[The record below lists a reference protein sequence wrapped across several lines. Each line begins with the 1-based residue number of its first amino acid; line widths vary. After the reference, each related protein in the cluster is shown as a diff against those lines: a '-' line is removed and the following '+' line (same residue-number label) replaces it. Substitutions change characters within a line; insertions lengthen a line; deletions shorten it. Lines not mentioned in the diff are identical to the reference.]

1 MAARINKVVL
11 SEAWRE
17 KIRTSML
24 VNRLQNHAAGRIE
37 MSATQIR
44 AAEILLRKRLPD
56 LSATELSGPG
66 GGPIEVATPLSTDEG
81 REIIE
86 RISEAARA
94 ATSGAGQ
101 STTV

>member
-37 MSATQIR
+37 MTQTQIR

-66 GGPIEVATPLSTDEG
+66 GGPIEVATPLSTEEG
-81 REIIE
+81 AAIIE

-94 ATSGAGQ
+94 SISSQGQ
-101 STTV
+101 VAPV